1 MSANK
6 WTTIDENIIE
16 KKKVAK
22 HWTVWNPW
30 SSHGGV
36 VHHSGGYDSRI
47 LSSDPV
53 GVAQT

>member
-6 WTTIDENIIE
+6 WTTIDENIVE

-22 HWTVWNPW
+22 CWNVWKPW